1 MSAAGNFF
9 VGLINGMILYWPTVL
24 CIYIFYAIAGIGR
37 GGGKVLRTGFWRWR
51 AVIKTTLVL
60 HMFAAG
66 ALAAFALFNQ
76 DPMFEEA
83 VGPPVPLALGL
94 AAGTWLMYRLV
105 RRNWD

>member
-1 MSAAGNFF
+1 MLG
-9 VGLINGMILYWPTVL
+9 
-24 CIYIFYAIAGIGR
+24 
-37 GGGKVLRTGFWRWR
+37 TGFWRWR

-60 HMFAAG
+60 HLFAAG

-83 VGPPVPLALGL
+83 VGPPVPLALGV
-94 AAGTWLMYRLV
+94 AVGTWLMYRLI